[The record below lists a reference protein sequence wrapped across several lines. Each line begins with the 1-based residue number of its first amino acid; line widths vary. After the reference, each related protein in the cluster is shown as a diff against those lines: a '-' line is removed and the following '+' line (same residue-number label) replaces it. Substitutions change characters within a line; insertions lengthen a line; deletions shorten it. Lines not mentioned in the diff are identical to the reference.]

1 MTRAALLAAL
11 FALAACAPAEA
22 PTPVLPGE
30 AAAAPAPGS
39 FTDTPHVAAP
49 DGKSFVFIRTLKAG
63 GATSLWIALPGG
75 VQRRLTD
82 ERPQPDQPH
91 LNLVGLSRPMFSPDG
106 AYIYFNARS
115 WPASDSL
122 QSYDLAANRLRY
134 VTDGT
139 LVAVVTGGSL
149 QGDLILSRHRYS
161 PAGGVFTP
169 IQLVSPSGRTISRLD
184 SAGTSTG
191 LATWA
196 ASQGLSLTL
205 PSEPAGPAAAGRSG
219 APTRSATTY

>member
-1 MTRAALLAAL
+1 MRLGAAALAALLIL
-11 FALAACAPAEA
+11 SACAPAEPPPA
-22 PTPVLPGE
+22 LPGE
-30 AAAAPAPGS
+30 AVAAPPAGS
-39 FTDTPHVAAP
+39 FTDSPHQASP
-49 DGKSFVFIRTLKAG
+49 DGKNFVFIRTEKAG
-63 GATSLWIALPGG
+63 GRTSLWIALPGG

-106 AYIYFNARS
+106 AYVYFNARS

-184 SAGTSTG
+184 SAGSSTG
-191 LATWA
+191 LANWA
-196 ASQGLSLTL
+196 AAQGLSLTL
-205 PSEPAGPAAAGRSG
+205 PSEPARPAAAGRSG

>member
-1 MTRAALLAAL
+1 MRPGAAALAALLIL
-11 FALAACAPAEA
+11 SACAPVEA
-22 PTPVLPGE
+22 PPTLPGE
-30 AAAAPAPGS
+30 AVAAPPAGS
-39 FTDTPHVAAP
+39 FTDSPHLASP
-49 DGKSFVFIRTLKAG
+49 DGKSFVFVRTEKAG
-63 GATSLWIALPGG
+63 GRTSLWIALPGG

-82 ERPQPDQPH
+82 ERPQADQPH
-91 LNLVGLSRPMFSPDG
+91 LNLVSLSRPLFSPDG
-106 AYIYFNARS
+106 AYVYFNARS

-122 QSYDLAANRLRY
+122 QAYDLAANRLRY

-149 QGDLILSRHRYS
+149 RGDLILSRHRYS

-191 LATWA
+191 LANWA
-196 ASQGLSLTL
+196 AAQGLSLTL
-205 PSEPAGPAAAGRSG
+205 PSQPAAADRSD

>member
-75 VQRRLTD
+75 IQRRLTA
-82 ERPQPDQPH
+82 EKPNPGQPH
-91 LNLVGLSRPMFSPDG
+91 LNLVSLSRPVFAPDG
-106 AYIYFNARS
+106 ASILFNAKS

-122 QSYDLAANRLRY
+122 QRYNLSTGQIRY

-139 LVAVVTGGSL
+139 LLAVVSGGSL
-149 QGDLILSRHRYS
+149 QGDLILARHRYS

-169 IQLVSPSGRTISRLD
+169 AQLTSPSGRVIERIPNGERRSV
-184 SAGTSTG
+184 
-191 LATWA
+191 LANWA
-196 ASQGLSLTL
+196 AAKGAALSL
-205 PSEPAGPAAAGRSG
+205 PS
-219 APTRSATTY
+219 SAD